1 LWWHPRDA
9 GSSPPPS
16 HESGKEETNET
27 GREWSSNIF
36 CIQCEDEV
44 KIDTVHE
51 SLELSYFFFFLV
63 VEITWEGQ
71 LLWVERHVA
80 IDSKGQ

>member
-1 LWWHPRDA
+1 M
-9 GSSPPPS
+9 
-16 HESGKEETNET
+16 
-27 GREWSSNIF
+27 
-36 CIQCEDEV
+36 

-51 SLELSYFFFFLV
+51 SLEPPYFFFFLV

-80 IDSKGQ
+80 IDSKGH